1 MLNPKGD
8 SGAYASRPIEER
20 ERALAYLDGTGR
32 KERFNTAPIEDIKGT
47 MLWVD
52 VFSVCLE
59 IYFMVADSVENQP
72 PKTLNFEL

>member
-1 MLNPKGD
+1 
-8 SGAYASRPIEER
+8 
-20 ERALAYLDGTGR
+20 
-32 KERFNTAPIEDIKGT
+32 